1 MTDSFENCI
10 RSYFPGRLRA
20 RHASLKNAET
30 VKQVKTFLAG
40 LEGVRSV
47 EINPRVG
54 SLLLLWDPAKLDIE
68 QLKALALCR
77 SSGREACSRQ
87 VRSHA
92 SESAGKGVPDR
103 RPQPLPRLQV
113 REPEREPRHDG
124 DLRAH
129 ASRSCPRNRP
139 WRQDGPAC
147 RFRCRFHCL
156 PCLASDTLQKYG
168 YLIGMGL

>member
-68 QLKALALCR
+68 QLKALASAALPEEKPVPAK
-77 SSGREACSRQ
+77 SAATRQ
-87 VRSHA
+87 RA
-92 SESAGKGVPDR
+92 PAKGF
-103 RPQPLPRLQV
+103 QI
-113 REPEREPRHDG
+113 G
-124 DLRAH
+124 DLNPFHGSKFVNQNVNRAMTATY

>member
-54 SLLLLWDPAKLDIE
+54 SLLLLWDPAKLQI
-68 QLKALALCR
+68 
-77 SSGREACSRQ
+77 
-87 VRSHA
+87 
-92 SESAGKGVPDR
+92 
-103 RPQPLPRLQV
+103 
-113 REPEREPRHDG
+113 G
-124 DLRAH
+124 DLNPFHGSKFVNQNVNRAMTATYALTLLGLVPGIGPGGKMALH
-129 ASRSCPRNRP
+129 VASGVAFTAFLAWHLIRYRS
-139 WRQDGPAC
+139 
-147 RFRCRFHCL
+147 
-156 PCLASDTLQKYG
+156 TV
-168 YLIGMGL
+168 I

>member
-54 SLLLLWDPAKLDIE
+54 GLLLLWDPAKLDIE
-68 QLKALALCR
+68 QLKALASAALPEEKPVPAK
-77 SSGREACSRQ
+77 SAATRQ
-87 VRSHA
+87 RA
-92 SESAGKGVPDR
+92 PAKGF
-103 RPQPLPRLQV
+103 QI
-113 REPEREPRHDG
+113 G
-124 DLRAH
+124 DLNPFHGSKFVNQNVNRAMTATYALTLLGLVPGIGPGGKMALH
-129 ASRSCPRNRP
+129 VASGVAFTAFLAWHLIRYRS
-139 WRQDGPAC
+139 
-147 RFRCRFHCL
+147 
-156 PCLASDTLQKYG
+156 TV
-168 YLIGMGL
+168 I

>member
-1 MTDSFENCI
+1 MTDSFENCF

-68 QLKALALCR
+68 QLKALASAALPEEKPVPAK
-77 SSGREACSRQ
+77 SAATRQ
-87 VRSHA
+87 RA
-92 SESAGKGVPDR
+92 PAKGF
-103 RPQPLPRLQV
+103 QI
-113 REPEREPRHDG
+113 G
-124 DLRAH
+124 DLNPFHGSKFVNLAMTATYALTLLGLVPGIGPGGKMALH
-129 ASRSCPRNRP
+129 VASGVAFTAFLAWHLIRYRS
-139 WRQDGPAC
+139 
-147 RFRCRFHCL
+147 
-156 PCLASDTLQKYG
+156 TV
-168 YLIGMGL
+168 I

>member
-68 QLKALALCR
+68 QLKALA
-77 SSGREACSRQ
+77 
-87 VRSHA
+87 
-92 SESAGKGVPDR
+92 SAALPEEKPVPA
-103 RPQPLPRLQV
+103 L
-113 REPEREPRHDG
+113 
-124 DLRAH
+124 
-129 ASRSCPRNRP
+129 S
-139 WRQDGPAC
+139 
-147 RFRCRFHCL
+147 
-156 PCLASDTLQKYG
+156 
-168 YLIGMGL
+168 LIHI